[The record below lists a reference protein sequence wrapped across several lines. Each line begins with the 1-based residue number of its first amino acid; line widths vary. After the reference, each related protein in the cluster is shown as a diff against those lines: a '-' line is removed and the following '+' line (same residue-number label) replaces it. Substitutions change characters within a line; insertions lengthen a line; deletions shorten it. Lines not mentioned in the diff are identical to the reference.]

1 MCTDCTTEDTAWRL
15 SQVRSDHIEREIT
28 LFDNV
33 FLIPLTFM
41 QKKEHVLLMPLLY
54 STINIDHLQNTKPI
68 LKDGNE
74 V

>member
-41 QKKEHVLLMPLLY
+41 EKEHVLLMPLVY